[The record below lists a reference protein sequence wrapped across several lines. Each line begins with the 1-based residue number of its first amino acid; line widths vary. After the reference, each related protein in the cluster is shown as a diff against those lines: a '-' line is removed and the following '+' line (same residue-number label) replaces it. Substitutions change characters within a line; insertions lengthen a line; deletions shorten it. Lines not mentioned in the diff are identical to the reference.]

1 MRGGMTRID
10 GQGAPDQPHSHFQPP
25 VLEMRKTKQIQ
36 QLGIIL
42 PPGQNLVIEVNRL
55 ADESRLMQ
63 PDRMVQQ
70 FLMPVPHARK

>member
-1 MRGGMTRID
+1 
-10 GQGAPDQPHSHFQPP
+10 
-25 VLEMRKTKQIQ
+25 MRKTKQIQ
-36 QLGIIL
+36 QLVIIL